1 MTPHGNGTL
10 LIVVEAE
17 SFWPSWLGT
26 GQSNLA
32 MVRQRSTE
40 TLADLKERV
49 GRLLGQ
55 IDARGGAIT
64 YAIFVQSD
72 RCDSA
77 AILTRVGIAGRIVSH
92 MSERAAG
99 RLVIVPAGAQSSSA
113 RAQAALL
120 AEGLRIQ
127 VSDLANVT
135 VVTSDELNE
144 AAAPRVA
151 A

>member
-26 GQSNLA
+26 GQSDLA

-40 TLADLKERV
+40 TLMDLKERV
-49 GRLLGQ
+49 SRLLGQ

-64 YAIFVQSD
+64 YAIFVQSE
-72 RCDSA
+72 RCDSSTVV
-77 AILTRVGIAGRIVSH
+77 TRVGIAGRIVSH

-99 RLVIVPAGAQSSSA
+99 RLVIVPAGAPGGSA

-127 VSDLANVT
+127 VADLENVS
-135 VVTSDELNE
+135 VVTNDELNE
-144 AAAPRVA
+144 ATSRVA